1 MRPPSLNPFRI
12 ISLHKH
18 RGGALLALQTFN
30 LELSTFDLLQSSP
43 LFSLC
48 YTLFSATGLPQPFV
62 HQSLPHSCHRDGGC
76 TPPYCL
82 RRREVQGLWDVTIC
96 FRAIPFLF
104 MPLRTLLQ
112 FLAFFRTYE
121 INNYFL
127 FMGLRTLRQKKNRGW
142 GPAAWSPKNKMIY
155 LPNPLSSLTAVNCPL
170 LTTRQKAEPSRLAVL
185 VPVTGLP
192 RPCRGHKSPV
202 TVRRPRNT
210 DSLFQFMDS
219 RGTI

>member
-1 MRPPSLNPFRI
+1 MRPPPLNPFRI
-12 ISLHKH
+12 ISLQKH

-62 HQSLPHSCHRDGGC
+62 YQSLPHSCHRDGGC
-76 TPPYCL
+76 TPPI
-82 RRREVQGLWDVTIC
+82 VFGVWK
-96 FRAIPFLF
+96 FRACG
-104 MPLRTLLQ
+104 TLQ
-112 FLAFFRTYE
+112 FASELSPFFSYPCALFC
-121 INNYFL
+121 NFL
-127 FMGLRTLRQKKNRGW
+127 HFFALTKSTTIFFSWDYALFDKKKQGVGARSLVAKKN
-142 GPAAWSPKNKMIY
+142 KTIY
-155 LPNPLSSLTAVNCPL
+155 LPNPLSPLTAVNCPL

>member
-18 RGGALLALQTFN
+18 RGGALLDLQTFN

-76 TPPYCL
+76 TPPI
-82 RRREVQGLWDVTIC
+82 VFGVGK
-96 FRAIPFLF
+96 FRACG
-104 MPLRTLLQ
+104 TLQ
-112 FLAFFRTYE
+112 FASELSPFFSCPCALFC
-121 INNYFL
+121 NFL
-127 FMGLRTLRQKKNRGW
+127 HFFALTKSTTIFFSWDYALFDKKKNRGW

-192 RPCRGHKSPV
+192 RP
-202 TVRRPRNT
+202 
-210 DSLFQFMDS
+210 
-219 RGTI
+219 

>member
-1 MRPPSLNPFRI
+1 MRPPSLNPFCI
-12 ISLHKH
+12 ISLQKH
-18 RGGALLALQTFN
+18 RGRALLALQTFN
-30 LELSTFDLLQSSP
+30 LELSTFDLLHPLYFHYVTLSFPQRAFLNP
-43 LFSLC
+43 LFINHFRTLVIATGGVHPLLSSASGSSGPVGRYNLLPSYPLSFHTLAHSFAISC
-48 YTLFSATGLPQPFV
+48 IFLHLRNQQLFSFHGIT
-62 HQSLPHSCHRDGGC
+62 HSS
-76 TPPYCL
+76 T
-82 RRREVQGLWDVTIC
+82 
-96 FRAIPFLF
+96 
-104 MPLRTLLQ
+104 
-112 FLAFFRTYE
+112 
-121 INNYFL
+121 
-127 FMGLRTLRQKKNRGW
+127 KKNRGW